1 MKAGFMNLYTLHLA
15 HSMFLEKESSMNKE
29 AANRHFREYMKDKA
43 QGWFP
48 DLVKKIPAPVLA
60 ELLDNYAEGILEVT
74 DPGKNKTL
82 NKDQFIQHV
91 DKTTG
96 DKDPYIESKMYT
108 LIQGF
113 LSKTKKKEEAE
124 AEAKRIVP
132 AFLSKGR
139 SVTPKGV
146 QIVDDKGYAKASIL
160 GHLVYKTLVEKVP
173 DIAKDFSEE
182 FAQYISTIPANS
194 SYISDLVKLFNGDL
208 VTNNTSLYDQY
219 LENFLATDTIKNTLK
234 DTLSNSWYGPID
246 IPVDITKL
254 DHTLT
259 TRQATTLVERLHSI
273 EHSTIYKDKE
283 RLLGS
288 MERLPPWPGPRQPW
302 NKGSE
307 ILLMR
312 NPNTANFEIRE
323 GLHRFMAMMIQTKE
337 ANQTKFTVSAY
348 VYDRGAIGKF
358 KKVFMDVARSVFLSL
373 PSSGKGSWFNT
384 PQSLQSR

>member
-1 MKAGFMNLYTLHLA
+1 
-15 HSMFLEKESSMNKE
+15 MFLEKESSMNKE
-29 AANRHFREYMKDKA
+29 AANRRFREYMKDKA
-43 QGWFP
+43 QEWFP
-48 DLVKKIPAPVLA
+48 DLVEKIPAPVLA
-60 ELLDNYAEGILEVT
+60 ELLDNYAAGILEVT
-74 DPGKNKTL
+74 DPGKNKII
-82 NKDQFIQHV
+82 NKDQFIHHV

-96 DKDPYIESKMYT
+96 DKDPYLESKMLT
-108 LIQGF
+108 LVQGF
-113 LSKTKKKEEAE
+113 LSKTKRKEEAE

-139 SVTPKGV
+139 SVAPKGV
-146 QIVDDKGYAKASIL
+146 QLVDDKGHAKASFL
-160 GHLVYKTLVEKVP
+160 EHLVYKTLVERVP
-173 DIAKDFSEE
+173 DIAKDFSKE
-182 FAQYISTIPANS
+182 FAQYISTIPADS
-194 SYISDLVKLFNGDL
+194 SYISDLVKLFNGDI
-208 VTNNTSLYDQY
+208 VTDNTMLYEQY
-219 LENFLATDTIKNTLK
+219 LENFFATDTIKNTLK
-234 DTLSNSWYGPID
+234 DTLSNSWYGPVD

-273 EHSTIYKDKE
+273 DHSTIYKDKE
-283 RLLGS
+283 RLQGS
-288 MERLPPWPGPRQPW
+288 MGRLPPWPGPRQPW

-348 VYDRGAIGKF
+348 VYDRGTIGKF
-358 KKVFMDVARSVFLSL
+358 KKVFMDAARSFFLSL
-373 PSSGKGSWFNT
+373 PSSGKGSWFST

>member
-1 MKAGFMNLYTLHLA
+1 MNLYTLHLA